1 MKLSFIFFV
10 NVNFVGANAVAD
22 ANEVCIGNRCEDAH
36 RAQVSF
42 FQRQVLSTKSAM
54 DIGQESDD
62 ADGGNDNHTLRV
74 QDLADLCDAGNA
86 MNLANRYNA
95 YFGQP
100 SANNLG
106 NKGPEEGEESL
117 RFTNIF
123 PSAEE
128 PVDLIVVADGE
139 YTPKNSDRN
148 GLENGLYGTVNVQ
161 TGTSV
166 NLRYKFVYSG
176 TGNPITTTAFMMTFY
191 DFDAD
196 KLGFASE
203 SVTFSGFSSY
213 KTADDSEL
221 SLLQHDDGSLTVT
234 ATQYGN
240 RSDNPISPLSLTDL
254 MKKKAISI
262 TFPALS
268 EFEIVFSSTASRKLR
283 PGGRNLLF
291 GGPSSL
297 ECPVQPTC
305 DSFDCPSDMVQI
317 PFAEFNNGA
326 DNVACCTYKATC
338 ATHTCSQGKILGV
351 KALETVCAGI
361 ECASTDDD
369 QCCEEENVLCENKA
383 QQLKLKSILVNNLGG
398 EGPDTGLDKTITYGN
413 VFPKADVAVNLVI
426 SVVGN
431 YTPKDS
437 ARNGKKGK
445 FGAINVKAGNEAGLK
460 FSFVNAATGITQ
472 TVPGFLFTIYD
483 LDCGGSDGTVYEYA
497 TVSGYSSYKTFE
509 TTDVLAEPTDASSG
523 TFFGTVIG
531 YGLDNANNPSELTD
545 LQKKGLVSFEFPETK
560 EFYLSFGAP
569 EGQGGRNMF
578 FRGASFLQCS

>member
-62 ADGGNDNHTLRV
+62 ADGGNDNHALRV

-139 YTPKNSDRN
+139 YTPKNSARN
-148 GLENGLYGTVNVQ
+148 GLDNGLYGTVNVQ

-297 ECPVQPTC
+297 ECPERPTC
-305 DSFDCPSDMVQI
+305 DNFECSSGMVQI
-317 PFAEFNNGA
+317 PYAEFTNGA
-326 DNVACCTYKATC
+326 DDMTCCANKATC
-338 ATHTCSQGKILGV
+338 MEHTYAQGKVLIV
-351 KALETVCAGI
+351 KALETYCTGI
-361 ECASTDDD
+361 ECARADDE
-369 QCCEEENVLCENKA
+369 QCCEDQSVLCSRTELTLSN
-383 QQLKLKSILVNNLGG
+383 LTVNNLGG
-398 EGPDTGLDKTITYGN
+398 LGPDSGTDHTITYGN
-413 VFPKADVAVNLVI
+413 VFPEADVKVNLVI
-426 SVVGN
+426 AVSGS
-431 YTPKDS
+431 YRPKNS
-437 ARNGKKGK
+437 GRNGRKGS
-445 FGAINVKAGNEAGLK
+445 FGVLNVRSGYEAGLR
-460 FSFVNAATGITQ
+460 FNLVNAITGAPE
-472 TVPGFLFTIYD
+472 TVPGFFFSIYD
-483 LDCGGSDGTVYEYA
+483 LDTGATDGTGVEYVE
-497 TVSGYSSYKTFE
+497 VSGYRSYKTFE
-509 TTDVLAEPTDASSG
+509 TTEVLAEPIDASSG
-523 TFFGTVIG
+523 MFYGTTNG
-531 YGLDNANNPSELTD
+531 YGFDNPKNFVNLTAG
-545 LQKKGLVSFEFPETK
+545 QKKRLVSYEFPHTDH
-560 EFYLSFGAP
+560 FHIGFGATR
-569 EGQGGRNMF
+569 GKGGRNLY
-578 FRGASFLQCS
+578 FRGASAFYCS